1 LTIQKITI
9 QMSKHFSDL
18 MTGEELHKSCIYFF
32 RVLKKRA
39 INDHSITSLHMQEGT
54 KQNMNKHF
62 SVIMRTEDSP
72 TQNSSDPQSDKYRV
86 LKRTVFK
93 MFARKV
99 LKNIKKI
106 DVAVASQA
114 PPTDVAVLGEYVS
127 FIVKA
132 FSESF

>member
-1 LTIQKITI
+1 
-9 QMSKHFSDL
+9 
-18 MTGEELHKSCIYFF
+18 MTEEELHRSCTYFF

-62 SVIMRTEDSP
+62 AVIMRKEDSP
-72 TQNSSDPQSDKYRV
+72 FLNPSDPESATNTKYSM
-86 LKRTVFK
+86 LKRKIFN

-106 DVAVASQA
+106 EV
-114 PPTDVAVLGEYVS
+114 
-127 FIVKA
+127 
-132 FSESF
+132 